1 MERKQDRF
9 DLSGKVALVT
19 AAAGGFGMAVS
30 RGLAEYGADLAI
42 TDIREDAVNKV
53 AEDIRGSGSRV
64 IAARCDIKSAEDIQA
79 IATRTVAEFGHIDIL
94 VNIAGYAAMNPVL
107 DMTCDEFD
115 LTVASTLR
123 GAFLISQI
131 VGRIMVGGGRGG
143 SIIHMSSIA
152 SARAL
157 GRGTG
162 VYAANK
168 AGINAL
174 VRELAVELAP
184 HKIRVNCVAPGLVEV
199 ERYFTQFPDYDRDV
213 SARLVPWGRVGLP
226 ADIGCVVAFL
236 CSDDADFIT
245 GQVIYVD
252 GGQTAAQ
259 RMARSDVA

>member
-1 MERKQDRF
+1 MEKKRDRF

-30 RGLAEYGADLAI
+30 QGLAEYGADLAI
-42 TDIREDAVNKV
+42 TDIREDAVSEL
-53 AEDIRGSGSRV
+53 AGRIRASGGRV
-64 IAARCDIKSAEDIQA
+64 ISARCDIKNAEDIQA
-79 IATRTVAEFGHIDIL
+79 IAIRTVEEYGHIDIL
-94 VNIAGYAAMNPVL
+94 INIAGFATLNPVL
-107 DMTCDEFD
+107 DMTYEEFD
-115 LTVASTLR
+115 LTTASTLR

-131 VGRIMVGGGRGG
+131 VGRIMVGTGSGG

-184 HKIRVNCVAPGLVEV
+184 HQIRVNAIAPC
-199 ERYFTQFPDYDRDV
+199 QFKTLGFDAVLDNPKFGGREKV
-213 SARLVPWGRVGLP
+213 TARMLGKIPIGRFGEPEEIVGP
-226 ADIGCVVAFL
+226 CIFL
-236 CSDDADFIT
+236 ASQAASMVT
-245 GQVIYVD
+245 GHVLFVD
-252 GGQTAAQ
+252 GGY
-259 RMARSDVA
+259 MAI

>member
-184 HKIRVNCVAPGLVEV
+184 HKIRVNAIAPCQFKTLGFDAVLDNPKFGGREKV
-199 ERYFTQFPDYDRDV
+199 TQKMLSKLPV
-213 SARLVPWGRVGLP
+213 GRFGEP
-226 ADIGCVVAFL
+226 EEIIGPCLFL
-236 CSDDADFIT
+236 ASDAASMVT
-245 GQVIYVD
+245 GHVLFVD
-252 GGQTAAQ
+252 GGY
-259 RMARSDVA
+259 MAM